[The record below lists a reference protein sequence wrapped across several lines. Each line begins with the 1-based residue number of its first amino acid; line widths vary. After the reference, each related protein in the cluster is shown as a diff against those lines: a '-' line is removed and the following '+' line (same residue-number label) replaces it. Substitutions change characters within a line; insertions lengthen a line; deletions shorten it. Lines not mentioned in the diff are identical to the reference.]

1 MSERSLKSEERVAFA
16 LRALYRKHGYLPYK
30 MSKFEAYDL
39 YAANKDFLV
48 GEGVITFTDTD
59 GKLLALKPDVTLSII
74 KNGNDNETQK
84 VYYHEN
90 VYRIS
95 GETKQFKEIPQV
107 GVECIGKLGVYDIY
121 ETLYL
126 AAESLRA
133 ISENFVL
140 DISHIGILAA
150 VLDEISL
157 DERFNR
163 EVMRLLGEK
172 NLHETKALCVS
183 HGVAP
188 KLIEK
193 LLTIVKSY
201 GAMRSVLEQLAPLCE
216 NGAAR
221 TAYEELSVLCSLIE
235 KSGFGD
241 KVRFDF
247 SVINDMKYY
256 NGIVFKGFIDGVC
269 EGVLSGGQYDKLLAR
284 MGRKVGAIGFAVYLD
299 LLEGFQKQK
308 TKYDIDTLVVYDET
322 TDLDLLSKT
331 VHALIAENKSV
342 RVQQATQQGKIR
354 YKEVLDLRG
363 GGEGK

>member
-16 LRALYRKHGYLPYK
+16 LRALYRQHGYLPYK

-121 ETLYL
+121 ETLCL
-126 AAESLRA
+126 AVESLQA
-133 ISENFVL
+133 ISQNFVL

-150 VLDEISL
+150 VLDEIAL

-183 HGVAP
+183 YGVAP
-188 KLIEK
+188 SLIEK
-193 LLTIVKSY
+193 LLAIVKSY
-201 GAMRSVLEQLAPLCE
+201 GAMRSVLKQLAPLCKT
-216 NGAAR
+216 GASK
-221 TAYEELSVLCSLIE
+221 TAYEELSTLCSLIE

-308 TKYDIDTLVVYDET
+308 TKYDIDTLVVYDER

-331 VHALIAENKSV
+331 VQTLIATGKSV
-342 RVQQATQQGKIR
+342 RVQQETQQGKIR
-354 YKEVLDLRG
+354 YEEVLDLRG
-363 GGEGK
+363 GGVCK

>member
-121 ETLYL
+121 ETLCL
-126 AAESLRA
+126 AAESLQA

-150 VLDEISL
+150 VLDEIDL

-183 HGVAP
+183 QGVAP

-201 GAMRSVLEQLAPLCE
+201 GAMRLVLEQLAPLCKS
-216 NGAAR
+216 GAAK
-221 TAYEELSVLCSLIE
+221 TAYQELATLCSLIE

-269 EGVLSGGQYDKLLAR
+269 EGVLSGGQYDTLLAR
-284 MGRKVGAIGFAVYLD
+284 MGRKAGAIGFAVYLD

-308 TKYDIDTLVVYDET
+308 TEYDIDTLILYDEK
-322 TDLDLLSKT
+322 TDLEQLSKT
-331 VHALIAENKSV
+331 VNAWIATGKSV
-342 RVQQATQQGKIR
+342 RVQQESQQGKIR
-354 YKEVLDLRG
+354 CKEVLDLRG
-363 GGEGK
+363 GGVCK